1 VPGFLSVGGP
11 PNDASPD
18 SDAVMAANVDY
29 VTHKYHRPSD
39 EYDAKTWQM
48 DGIEG
53 DARILFE
60 FTWKVADDARRPN
73 WTWSAPYR
81 AIGDARR

>member
-1 VPGFLSVGGP
+1 
-11 PNDASPD
+11 
-18 SDAVMAANVDY
+18 

-60 FTWKVADDARRPN
+60 FTWNVADDARRPN
-73 WTWSAPYR
+73 WTWKAPYR
-81 AIGDARR
+81 ALGDARH